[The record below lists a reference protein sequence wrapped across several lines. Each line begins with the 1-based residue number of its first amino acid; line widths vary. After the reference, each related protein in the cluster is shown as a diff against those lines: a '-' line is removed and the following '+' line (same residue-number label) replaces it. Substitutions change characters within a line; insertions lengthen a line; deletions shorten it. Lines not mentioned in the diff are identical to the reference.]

1 MCYTLLANKNKE
13 RFFMRKILAITL
25 SVIMIF
31 SCSAIPAA
39 AASEGGINTDNLL
52 TRALGSIVET
62 LIGAVD
68 FCLGENESFVKE
80 KDFVYDNF
88 FEGTAEFI
96 TEAKEGAKW
105 SLGYSSE
112 SLVPE
117 NFEDY
122 DLYLGGFMCEKN
134 MFTNDVREVLDD
146 MKVRVI
152 ALNDGSGRGTAVFA
166 TVDSIGVSNGDIRH
180 IRGLLDT
187 FAKEN
192 GLNSINIFAT
202 HVHSGIDTQG
212 MWTEIIK
219 KWPRNILTSA
229 LRLSKL
235 QLQGTDPEYMEF
247 FYGKIKGAIE
257 KAVSSMEEGEMTFA
271 RKDIGERYFLN
282 KNRPSASAM
291 DTELK
296 RLTFTPDNKESTPT
310 VILNM
315 AAHPDVAG
323 LAVGDEVNGHGISG
337 DYVYYIGET
346 LNKAGYNF
354 MFFNGA
360 ICGIYIGA
368 VKAEAERRVDTP
380 ANYGRE
386 IGRMVLSLTKT
397 EKEIKADPFLSTPD
411 FVTEEDYITWHD
423 GWTPV
428 EETKVEPILNI
439 RLEKVDFEVTNPLIR
454 AASKIKLVNY
464 LVKVKS
470 FREYYLTTEIG
481 YIEMGKDIKIA
492 MVPGELCTDIAYGG
506 TSLTAEGSILGE
518 DFKGKTLADIFGE
531 DLIVFGLAND
541 AVGYIVPDNDYV
553 MALNHD
559 HYAETL
565 SLGKNTATTL
575 VSAFENLAK

>member
-1 MCYTLLANKNKE
+1 
-13 RFFMRKILAITL
+13 MRKKLVAMIL

-31 SCSAIPAA
+31 SASVPAFA
-39 AASEGGINTDNLL
+39 AEEGKINMGNVLN
-52 TRALGSIVET
+52 RALGIVVET
-62 LIGAVD
+62 LIGVVD

-80 KDFVYDNF
+80 EDFVYENF

-96 TEAKEGAKW
+96 DEAKDGAKW
-105 SLGYSSE
+105 SLGYSTV

-117 NFEDY
+117 NFKDY

-180 IRGLLDT
+180 IRGLLNE

-192 GLNSINIFAT
+192 GINSINIFAT

-212 MWTEIIK
+212 MWTEIVK
-219 KWPRNILTSA
+219 KWPRNIITSA
-229 LRLSKL
+229 LRKSEY

-247 FYGKIKGAIE
+247 FYEKIKGAIE
-257 KAVSSMEEGEMTFA
+257 NAVASMEEGEMTFA
-271 RKDIGERYFLN
+271 RKDIGERYFNN

-296 RLTFTPDNKESTPT
+296 RFTFTPDNRDVAPT
-310 VILNM
+310 IILNM

-346 LNKAGYNF
+346 VNKAGYNF

-360 ICGIYIGA
+360 ICGIYIGD
-368 VKAEAERRVDTP
+368 VKGEAERRVDTP

-386 IGRMVLSLTKT
+386 VGKMVLSMTKT
-397 EKEIKADPFLSTPD
+397 EEEIKADSFLSVPD
-411 FVTEEDYITWHD
+411 FTTKEDYITWHD

-428 EETKVEPILNI
+428 KETKVEPILNI
-439 RLEKVDFEVTNPLIR
+439 RLEKVDFKVENPLIR

-464 LVKVKS
+464 LVKIKG
-470 FREYYLTTEIG
+470 FRDYYLTTEIG
-481 YIEMGKDIKIA
+481 YIEIGKDIKIA
-492 MVPGELCTDIAYGG
+492 MVPGELCTDLAYGG
-506 TSLTAEGSILGE
+506 TSLKGENSISGK
-518 DFKGKTLADIFGE
+518 DFEGKTLVDIFGE
-531 DLIVFGLAND
+531 DVIVFGLAND

-553 MALNHD
+553 MLLNHD

-565 SLGKNTATTL
+565 SLGKHTASTMMA
-575 VSAFENLAK
+575 AFEKIVK

>member
-1 MCYTLLANKNKE
+1 MKK
-13 RFFMRKILAITL
+13 KITAIIL

-31 SCSAIPAA
+31 SCGAIPAA

-52 TRALGSIVET
+52 TRALGFLVET

-68 FCLGENESFVKE
+68 FCLGENESFIKE
-80 KDFVYDNF
+80 EDFVYDNF

-96 TEAKEGAKW
+96 SEAKEGAKW

-117 NFEDY
+117 NFLDY

-152 ALNDGSGRGTAVFA
+152 ALNDGSGRGTSVFA

-180 IRGLLDT
+180 IRGLLDA

-271 RKDIGERYFLN
+271 RKDIGERYFNN
-282 KNRPSASAM
+282 KNRPSATAM

-296 RLTFTPDNKESTPT
+296 RLTFTPDNKEATPT
-310 VILNM
+310 IILNM

-323 LAVGDEVNGHGISG
+323 LAVGDEVNGHGVSG

-346 LNKAGYNF
+346 LNKKGYNF

-360 ICGIYIGA
+360 ICGIYIGE

-386 IGRMVLSLTKT
+386 VGKMVLSLTKT
-397 EKEIKADPFLSTPD
+397 EEEIKADPFLSTPD
-411 FVTEEDYITWHD
+411 FVTEEDYIVWYD

-428 EETKVEPILNI
+428 KETRVDPILNI
-439 RLEKVDFEVTNPLIR
+439 KLQKVDLEVTNPLIR

-464 LVKVKS
+464 LVKVKG
-470 FREYYLTTEIG
+470 FRDYFLTTEIG
-481 YIEMGKDIKIA
+481 YMEIGKDIKVA
-492 MVPGELCTDIAYGG
+492 MVPGELCTDLAYGG
-506 TSLTAEGSILGE
+506 ASLTAEGSILGK
-518 DFKGKTLADIFGE
+518 DFNGKTLAQIFGE
-531 DLIVFGLAND
+531 DVIVFGLAND

-565 SLGKNTATTL
+565 SLGKNTASTL
-575 VSAFENLAK
+575 MSAFETIAK

>member
-1 MCYTLLANKNKE
+1 MKK
-13 RFFMRKILAITL
+13 KITALVL
-25 SVIMIF
+25 SVVMLF
-31 SCSAIPAA
+31 SCGVIPASA
-39 AASEGGINTDNLL
+39 AGLGEINTDNLL
-52 TRALGSIVET
+52 TRALGVLVET

-68 FCLGENESFVKE
+68 FGLGENESFVKE
-80 KDFVYDNF
+80 EDFVYDNF
-88 FEGTAEFI
+88 FEGTKEFI
-96 TEAKEGAKW
+96 DEAAEGASW
-105 SLGYSSE
+105 SLGYSSV

-117 NFEDY
+117 NFGDY

-152 ALNDGSGRGTAVFA
+152 ALDDGSGRGTAVFA

-180 IRGLLDT
+180 IRGLLNE

-219 KWPRNILTSA
+219 KWPRNIMSAA
-229 LRLSKL
+229 LRKSDW

-247 FYGKIKGAIE
+247 FYGRIKGAIE
-257 KAVSSMEEGEMTFA
+257 EAVSTMEKGEMTFA
-271 RKDIGERYFLN
+271 RKDIEERYFYN
-282 KNRPSASAM
+282 KNRPSATAL

-296 RLTFTPDNKESTPT
+296 RFTFTPDNKDVAPT
-310 VILNM
+310 IILNM

-323 LAVGDEVNGHGISG
+323 LAVGDEVNGHGVSG

-360 ICGIYIGA
+360 ICGIYIGD
-368 VKAEAERRVDTP
+368 VNGEEERRVDGP

-386 IGRMVLSLTKT
+386 IGKMVLSLTKT
-397 EKEIKADPFLSTPD
+397 ESEIKADPFLSTPD
-411 FVTEEDYITWHD
+411 FVPTEEYITWYE

-428 EETKVEPILNI
+428 AETKVEPILNI
-439 RLEKVDFEVTNPLIR
+439 RLQKIDIKVTNPLIR

-464 LVKVKS
+464 LVKVKGY
-470 FREYYLTTEIG
+470 RDYYLTTEIG

-492 MVPGELCTDIAYGG
+492 MVPGEFCTDLAYGG
-506 TSLTAEGSILGE
+506 ASLTAEGSILGK
-518 DFKGKTLADIFGE
+518 DFEGKTLVDIFGE
-531 DLIVFGLAND
+531 DVIVFGLAND
-541 AVGYIVPDNDYV
+541 AIGYIVPYNDYV
-553 MALNHD
+553 MALNHE

-565 SLGKNTATTL
+565 SLGKVTASTL
-575 VSAFENLAK
+575 MSEFEEIAK

>member
-1 MCYTLLANKNKE
+1 MKK
-13 RFFMRKILAITL
+13 KITALIL

-31 SCSAIPAA
+31 SCGMVPAYA
-39 AASEGGINTDNLL
+39 ADDAGGVKKDNLL
-52 TRALGSIVET
+52 TIALGYIVET

-88 FEGTAEFI
+88 FEGTKDFI
-96 TEAKEGAKW
+96 DEAKEGAKW
-105 SLGYSSE
+105 SLGYSTV

-134 MFTNDVREVLDD
+134 MFTNDVRQILDD

-180 IRGLLDT
+180 IRGLLNDY
-187 FAKEN
+187 AKEN
-192 GLNSINIFAT
+192 DLNSINIFAT

-219 KWPRNILTSA
+219 KWPRNILSSA
-229 LRLSKL
+229 MRLSKL

-247 FYGKIKGAIE
+247 FYGRIRGAIE
-257 KAVSSMEEGEMTFA
+257 DAVASMEEGEMTFA
-271 RKDIGERYFLN
+271 RKDIGERYFYN
-282 KNRPSASAM
+282 KNRPSATAL

-296 RLTFTPDNKESTPT
+296 RFTFTPDNKDATPT
-310 VILNM
+310 IILNM

-323 LAVGDEVNGHGISG
+323 LAVGDEVNGHGVSG

-346 LNKAGYNF
+346 LGKAGYNF

-360 ICGIYIGA
+360 ICGIYIGG
-368 VKAEAERRVDTP
+368 VRGEEERRVDGP

-386 IGRMVLSLTKT
+386 IGKMVLSLTKT
-397 EKEIKADPFLSTPD
+397 EEEINADSFLSTPD
-411 FVTEEDYITWHD
+411 FVPTEEYITWYE

-428 EETKVEPILNI
+428 IETEVEPILNI
-439 RLEKVDFEVTNPLIR
+439 RLQKVDFKVTNPLIR

-464 LVKVKS
+464 LVKVKG
-470 FREYYLTTEIG
+470 FRDYYLTTEIG

-492 MVPGELCTDIAYGG
+492 MVPGEFCTDLAYGG
-506 TSLTAEGSILGE
+506 ASLTAEGSILGK
-518 DFKGKTLADIFGE
+518 DFEGKTLVDIFGE
-531 DLIVFGLAND
+531 DVIVFGLAND
-541 AVGYIVPDNDYV
+541 AIGYIVPDNDYV

-565 SLGKNTATTL
+565 SLGKNTASTL
-575 VSAFENLAK
+575 SKAFEEIVK

>member
-1 MCYTLLANKNKE
+1 MK
-13 RFFMRKILAITL
+13 KILAITL
-25 SVIMIF
+25 SVVMIF
-31 SCSAIPAA
+31 SCSAIPAFA
-39 AASEGGINTDNLL
+39 ADTGELDMKNSLN
-52 TRALGSIVET
+52 RFLGTVVET

-68 FCLGENESFVKE
+68 FCLGENKSFVKE
-80 KDFVYDNF
+80 DEFVYDNF
-88 FEGTAEFI
+88 YEGTAEFI
-96 TEAKEGAKW
+96 EEAKEGAKW

-152 ALNDGSGRGTAVFA
+152 ALNDGSGRGTSVFA

-187 FAKEN
+187 YAKEN

-229 LRLSKL
+229 LRLSKY

-271 RKDIGERYFLN
+271 RKDIGERYFNN

-296 RLTFTPDNKESTPT
+296 RFTFTPDNKEVTPT
-310 VILNM
+310 IILNM

-360 ICGIYIGA
+360 ICGIYIGEI
-368 VKAEAERRVDTP
+368 KAEAERRVDKP

-397 EKEIKADPFLSTPD
+397 EKEIKSDPFLSTPD
-411 FVTEEDYITWHD
+411 FVTEEDYVVWHD
-423 GWTPV
+423 GWTPTT
-428 EETKVEPILNI
+428 ETKVEPILNI
-439 RLEKVDFEVTNPLIR
+439 RLSKVDIKVQNPLIR

-464 LVKVKS
+464 LVKVKG
-470 FREYYLTTEIG
+470 FRDYYLTTEIG
-481 YIEMGKDIKIA
+481 YMEMGKDIKIA

-506 TSLTAEGSILGE
+506 TSLKGENSISGK
-518 DFKGKTLADIFGE
+518 DFEGKTLVGIFGE
-531 DLIVFGLAND
+531 DVIVFGLAND
-541 AVGYIVPDNDYV
+541 AIGYIVPDNDYV
-553 MALNHD
+553 MLLNHN

-565 SLGKNTATTL
+565 SVGKSTASTL
-575 VSAFENLAK
+575 MSAFEEIAK

>member
-1 MCYTLLANKNKE
+1 MKKKLT
-13 RFFMRKILAITL
+13 AIIL

-31 SCSAIPAA
+31 SCGAIPAYA
-39 AASEGGINTDNLL
+39 ADGEKINTDNLL
-52 TRALGSIVET
+52 TKALGVIVET

-68 FCLGENESFVKE
+68 FCLGENDSFVDE
-80 KDFVYDNF
+80 EDFVYDNF

-96 TEAKEGAKW
+96 EEAKEGARW
-105 SLGYSSE
+105 SLGYSTV

-117 NFEDY
+117 NFLDY

-134 MFTNDVREVLDD
+134 MFINDVRQILDD

-180 IRGLLDT
+180 IRGLLSD

-192 GLNSINIFAT
+192 SLNSINIFAT
-202 HVHSGIDTQG
+202 HTHSGIDTQG
-212 MWTEIIK
+212 MWTEILK
-219 KWPRNILTSA
+219 KWPRNIITSA
-229 LRLSKL
+229 MRLSKL

-247 FYGKIKGAIE
+247 FYGRIKSAIE
-257 KAVSSMEEGEMTFA
+257 EAVSNMEEGRMTFA
-271 RKDIGERYFLN
+271 RKDIDERYFYN
-282 KNRPSASAM
+282 KNRPSATAL

-296 RLTFTPDNKESTPT
+296 RLTFTPDNKESAPT
-310 VILNM
+310 IILNM

-323 LAVGDEVNGHGISG
+323 LAVGDEVNGHGVSG

-346 LNKAGYNF
+346 VNKAGYNF

-360 ICGIYIGA
+360 ICGIYIGE

-386 IGRMVLSLTKT
+386 IGRMVLSMTKT
-397 EKEIKADPFLSTPD
+397 EDEIKADSFLATPD
-411 FVTEEDYITWHD
+411 FVPTEEYITWYD
-423 GWTPV
+423 GWTPA
-428 EETKVEPILNI
+428 EETEVEPILNI
-439 RLEKVDFEVTNPLIR
+439 KLQKVDFEVQNPLIR

-464 LVKVKS
+464 LVKVKGW
-470 FREYYLTTEIG
+470 RDYYLTTEIG
-481 YIEMGKDIKIA
+481 YMELGKDIKIA
-492 MVPGELCTDIAYGG
+492 MVPGELCTDLAYGG
-506 TSLTAEGSILGE
+506 ASLTAEGSIHGK
-518 DFKGKTLADIFGE
+518 DFEGRTLVDIFGE
-531 DLIVFGLAND
+531 DVIVFGLAND

-553 MALNHD
+553 MALNHE

-565 SLGKNTATTL
+565 SLGKKTASTL
-575 VSAFENLAK
+575 MAAFEELVK

>member
-1 MCYTLLANKNKE
+1 MK
-13 RFFMRKILAITL
+13 KILAITL
-25 SVIMIF
+25 SVIMAF
-31 SCSAIPAA
+31 SCWVIPASA
-39 AASEGGINTDNLL
+39 ADSKGINTENLL
-52 TRALGSIVET
+52 NRFLGTVVET

-68 FCLGENESFVKE
+68 FCLGENKSFVRE
-80 KDFVYDNF
+80 DEFVYDNF
-88 FEGTAEFI
+88 YEGTAEFI
-96 TEAKEGAKW
+96 SEAKEGAKW

-152 ALNDGSGRGTAVFA
+152 ALDDGSGRGTAVFA

-180 IRGLLDT
+180 IRSLLDT
-187 FAKEN
+187 YAKEN
-192 GLNSINIFAT
+192 GINSINIFAT

-219 KWPRNILTSA
+219 KWPRNIMSAA
-229 LRLSKL
+229 LRMTDL
-235 QLQGTDPEYMEF
+235 QVQGTDPEYMEF

-271 RKDIGERYFLN
+271 RKDIGERYFNN

-296 RLTFTPDNKESTPT
+296 RFTFTPDNKASQPT
-310 VILNM
+310 IILNM

-360 ICGIYIGA
+360 ICGIYIGDLNT
-368 VKAEAERRVDTP
+368 EAERRVDTP

-386 IGRMVLSLTKT
+386 VGKMVLSLTKT

-439 RLEKVDFEVTNPLIR
+439 RLATVEFKVQNPLIR

-464 LVKVKS
+464 LVKVKG
-470 FREYYLTTEIG
+470 FRDYYLTTEIG

-506 TSLTAEGSILGE
+506 TSLKGENSISGK
-518 DFKGKTLADIFGE
+518 DFEGKTLVDIFGE
-531 DLIVFGLAND
+531 DVIVFGLAND

-553 MALNHD
+553 MLLNHD

-565 SLGKNTATTL
+565 SLGKNTASTMMG
-575 VSAFENLAK
+575 AFEELIK

>member
-1 MCYTLLANKNKE
+1 MK
-13 RFFMRKILAITL
+13 KILAITL

-31 SCSAIPAA
+31 SCSAIPAFA
-39 AASEGGINTDNLL
+39 ADTGEFDMKNSLN
-52 TRALGSIVET
+52 RFLGTVVET

-68 FCLGENESFVKE
+68 FCLGENKSFVRE
-80 KDFVYDNF
+80 DEFVYDNF
-88 FEGTAEFI
+88 YEGTAEFI
-96 TEAKEGAKW
+96 EEAKEGAKW

-152 ALNDGSGRGTAVFA
+152 ALNDGSGRGTSVFA

-187 FAKEN
+187 YAKEN

-229 LRLSKL
+229 LRLSKY

-271 RKDIGERYFLN
+271 RKDIGERYFNN

-296 RLTFTPDNKESTPT
+296 RFTFTPDNKEVTPT
-310 VILNM
+310 IILNM

-360 ICGIYIGA
+360 ICGIYIGEI
-368 VKAEAERRVDTP
+368 KAEAERRVDKP

-397 EKEIKADPFLSTPD
+397 EEEIKSDPFLSTPD
-411 FVTEEDYITWHD
+411 FKVEDEYIVWYE
-423 GWTPV
+423 GWTPTT
-428 EETKVEPILNI
+428 ETKVEPILNI
-439 RLEKVDFEVTNPLIR
+439 RLSKVDIKVQNPLIR

-464 LVKVKS
+464 LVKVKG
-470 FREYYLTTEIG
+470 FRDYYLTTEIG

-492 MVPGELCTDIAYGG
+492 MVPGELCTDLAYGG
-506 TSLTAEGSILGE
+506 TSLKAENSISGK
-518 DFKGKTLADIFGE
+518 DFEGKTLVDIFGE
-531 DLIVFGLAND
+531 DVIVFGLAND
-541 AVGYIVPDNDYV
+541 TIGYIVPDNDYV
-553 MALNHD
+553 MLLNHD

-565 SLGKNTATTL
+565 SVGKHTASTL
-575 VSAFENLAK
+575 MSAFESLAK

>member
-1 MCYTLLANKNKE
+1 
-13 RFFMRKILAITL
+13 MRKKVLAILL
-25 SVIMIF
+25 SAVMLCSFAVPAFAAGEGKFNMENF
-31 SCSAIPAA
+31 S
-39 AASEGGINTDNLL
+39 
-52 TRALGSIVET
+52 TRALGTLFEA
-62 LIGAVD
+62 LIGLVD
-68 FCLGENESFVKE
+68 FGLGENASFVDE
-80 KDFVYDNF
+80 EDFVYDNF

-96 TEAKEGAKW
+96 TEAKTGAKW
-105 SLGYSSE
+105 SLGHSAV

-117 NFEDY
+117 NFLDY

-152 ALNDGSGRGTAVFA
+152 ALNDGSDRGTAIFA
-166 TVDSIGVSNGDIRH
+166 TIDSIGVSNGDIRH
-180 IRGLLDT
+180 IRGLLND

-192 GLNSINIFAT
+192 GINSINIFAT

-235 QLQGTDPEYMEF
+235 QVQGTDPEYMEF
-247 FYGKIKGAIE
+247 FYEKVKGAIE
-257 KAVSSMEEGEMTFA
+257 SAVASMEEGEMTYA
-271 RKDIGERYFLN
+271 RKSIDERYFYN
-282 KNRPSASAM
+282 KNRPSATAL
-291 DTELK
+291 DTDLK
-296 RLTFTPDNKESTPT
+296 RLTFTPDNKDATPT
-310 VILNM
+310 IILNM

-323 LAVGDEVNGHGISG
+323 LAVGDEVNGHGVSG

-360 ICGIYIGA
+360 ICGIYIGE

-386 IGRMVLSLTKT
+386 IGRMVLSMTKT
-397 EKEIKADPFLSTPD
+397 EEEIKADPFLSTPD
-411 FVTEEDYITWHD
+411 FVPTEEYVVWYE

-428 EETKVEPILNI
+428 KEEKVEPILNI
-439 RLEKVDFEVTNPLIR
+439 RLRTVDIPVKNPIIR

-464 LVKVKS
+464 LVKVKG
-470 FREYYLTTEIG
+470 FRDYYATTEIG
-481 YIEMGKDIKIA
+481 YMEIGKNIKVA
-492 MVPGELCTDIAYGG
+492 MVPGELCTDLAYGG
-506 TSLTAEGSILGE
+506 ASLTAEGSITE
-518 DFKGKTLADIFGE
+518 TAFEGKTLSDIFGE
-531 DLIVFGLAND
+531 DVVVFGLAND
-541 AVGYIVPDNDYV
+541 AIGYIVPDNDYA
-553 MALNHD
+553 MALNHN

-565 SLGKNTATTL
+565 SLGRNTASTL
-575 VSAFENLAK
+575 MAAFEEIAE

>member
-1 MCYTLLANKNKE
+1 MK
-13 RFFMRKILAITL
+13 KILAITL

-31 SCSAIPAA
+31 SCSAIPAFA
-39 AASEGGINTDNLL
+39 ADTGELDMKNSLN
-52 TRALGSIVET
+52 RFLGTVVET
-62 LIGAVD
+62 FIGAVD
-68 FCLGENESFVKE
+68 FCLGENKSFVKE
-80 KDFVYDNF
+80 DEFVYDNF
-88 FEGTAEFI
+88 YEGTAEFI
-96 TEAKEGAKW
+96 EEAKEGAKW

-146 MKVRVI
+146 MKVRVV
-152 ALNDGSGRGTAVFA
+152 ALNDGSGRGTSVFA

-180 IRGLLDT
+180 IRGLLDNY
-187 FAKEN
+187 AKEN

-212 MWTEIIK
+212 MWTQIAK

-229 LRLSKL
+229 LRLSKY

-271 RKDIGERYFLN
+271 RKDIGERYFNN

-296 RLTFTPDNKESTPT
+296 RFTFTPDNKEVTPT
-310 VILNM
+310 IILNM

-360 ICGIYIGA
+360 ICGIYIGEI
-368 VKAEAERRVDTP
+368 KAEAERRVDKP

-397 EKEIKADPFLSTPD
+397 EKEIKSDPFLSTPD
-411 FVTEEDYITWHD
+411 FKVEDEYIVWYE

-428 EETKVEPILNI
+428 KETKVEPILNI
-439 RLEKVDFEVTNPLIR
+439 RLSKVDIKVQNPLIR

-464 LVKVKS
+464 LVKVKG
-470 FREYYLTTEIG
+470 FRDYYLTTEIG

-492 MVPGELCTDIAYGG
+492 MVPGELCTDLAYGG
-506 TSLTAEGSILGE
+506 TSLKAENSISGK
-518 DFKGKTLADIFGE
+518 DFEGKTLVDIFGE
-531 DLIVFGLAND
+531 DVIVFGLAND

-553 MALNHD
+553 MLLNHD

-565 SLGKNTATTL
+565 SLGKNTASTMMG
-575 VSAFENLAK
+575 AFEELIK